1 MDERIRTPARDHIK
15 FPNVEEKKNAT
26 EKRKTGVEEKKRNH
40 TSSKSPGDSRKVE
53 LKMRVSASKE
63 RDDRIAACET
73 PKRNEKPSSAVKV
86 DGNKDIGELH
96 SHTNI
101 PTKVHVNDAPQKELK
116 SSTAKENKSLQ
127 KSGKQETTKTV
138 HNMSEEVKPVTENLS
153 GSFYQLDA
161 DAERR
166 YLYLIFEYSPHD
178 LLFEL

>member
-15 FPNVEEKKNAT
+15 FPNVEEEKNAT
-26 EKRKTGVEEKKRNH
+26 EKWKTDVEEKKRNH

-53 LKMRVSASKE
+53 LKMQVSASKE
-63 RDDRIAACET
+63 RDDRTTACET

-86 DGNKDIGELH
+86 GGNKDIGELC

-116 SSTAKENKSLQ
+116 SPMAKEIKSLQ
-127 KSGKQETTKTV
+127 KSRKQETTKTA
-138 HNMSEEVKPVTENLS
+138 HNKSEEVKPVTENLS
-153 GSFYQLDA
+153 GSFSQLDV

-166 YLYLIFEYSPHD
+166 YLYLISEY
-178 LLFEL
+178 